1 MRRVGAMIV
10 LAIARVSIVVA
21 IRISLLMPILRSILV
36 AVLMSI
42 LMCVFWGRKL
52 AHAPTIDL
60 SGARFFLNRALG
72 TKPVGAVAIVASAGS
87 RSLTLWRV
95 AVV

>member
-1 MRRVGAMIV
+1 MIV

-36 AVLMSI
+36 AVLVAVLMSILMPI

-72 TKPVGAVAIVASAGS
+72 SKPVGAVAIVATAGS
-87 RSLTLWRV
+87 RSLTLW
-95 AVV
+95 